1 MDINKFK
8 SVAVRKPDYDIL
20 KALCDAKFRSP
31 ASMIS
36 KMLHE
41 YVDIRAKKTKQP
53 KDKYLKTLLN
63 GRSKK

>member
-1 MDINKFK
+1 
-8 SVAVRKPDYDIL
+8 L

-31 ASMIS
+31 AAMIS

>member
-31 ASMIS
+31 AAMIS

-53 KDKYLKTLLN
+53 KDKYLKKLLN